1 MNKFNSEKYINI
13 LLDNIENE
21 LYTYTKTNK
30 KISKKKNLTWNDK
43 VIIHIY

>member
-13 LLDNIENE
+13 LLDKLENE
-21 LYTYTKTNK
+21 LYTYTKSK
-30 KISKKKNLTWNDK
+30 KNISKKKITWNEK